1 MKESDLQQQIC
12 SYLSTNGVFYF
23 APLNETAMMLLKKF
37 RVPESTGYK
46 IMSFLKKMGMVP
58 GMPDII
64 ILKNLT
70 AYFLELKANNN
81 VLSVQQQII
90 HRKIY
95 NDGYQVATVYS
106 FDEAIGYFKAW
117 NIIKEKKS

>member
-12 SYLSTNGVFYF
+12 SYLSANGVFYF

-64 ILKNLT
+64 ILKNRT
-70 AYFLELKANNN
+70 VYFLELKANDN

-106 FDEAIGYFKAW
+106 FEEAVGYFRAW
-117 NIIKEKKS
+117 NIIK